1 MAVVEDEIRKTGF
14 IKQAFGAYHERDA
27 GGEDAF
33 LTHVGP
39 NTPCGEYLRRF
50 WQPIGYVHELTDL
63 PLRRRVMGED
73 LVVFRDGRG
82 EIGLLQLHCS
92 HRGTSLEYGRI
103 EQRGI
108 RCCYHGWL
116 FDVDGKILDTPL
128 EPADSTLKDRFYHGA
143 YPAKELGGA
152 IWAYMGPPEQMPDM
166 WALDLLNIP
175 GYQLQC
181 GELLGGPNV
190 KECNWLQIVDNFVD
204 PQHEEWLHAE
214 HSGVQFTT
222 PGGGLVEQLTMLG
235 EAEYIETETGIVTLE
250 MRRLDDQT
258 VWVRNIEYIWP
269 NIAALG
275 QIANWP
281 PQLAAGE
288 DEMHALPFLVL
299 WAVPI
304 DDVNMMEVSLV
315 LTPEGKANPR
325 TKQASAALRFNAS
338 GRTYEEMQREPGD
351 YEAQIGQGPIAVHAR
366 EHLGTSDRGV
376 AMMRRGI
383 RDGIGAVAD
392 GKDPANVWRTG
403 KLMPT
408 YGGDSALRV
417 PKAADAAADTELLR
431 QSGRDLIARYRQE
444 GGHIPLCSVEA
455 AE

>member
-1 MAVVEDEIRKTGF
+1 MSTVDREIGKTGF
-14 IKQAFGAYHERDA
+14 IKRPFGAYHQRDP
-27 GGEDAF
+27 GPEDAF

-39 NTPCGEYLRRF
+39 GTPCGEYLRRF
-50 WQPIGYVHELTDL
+50 WQPVAYAHELADL
-63 PLRRRVMGED
+63 PLRRRIMGED
-73 LVVFRDGRG
+73 LVIFRDRRG
-82 EIGLLQLHCS
+82 EVGLLQLHCS

-103 EQRGI
+103 EERGI

-128 EPADSTLKDRFYHGA
+128 EPPDSNLKERFYHGA
-143 YPAKELGGA
+143 YPVREHGGV
-152 IWAYMGPPEQMPDM
+152 IWTYMGPPEEMPDM
-166 WALDLLNIP
+166 WALDLLHIP
-175 GYQLQC
+175 GYRLEC
-181 GELLGGPNV
+181 GEVHGAPNL

-222 PGGGLVEQLTMLG
+222 PDGRQVEALTMLG
-235 EAEYIETETGIVTLE
+235 EAEYIETDTSIVTLE
-250 MRRLDDQT
+250 MRRLDDET

-275 QIANWP
+275 QLPTWP
-281 PQLAAGE
+281 PELADGE
-288 DEMHALPFLVL
+288 DEMHALPYLVL

-304 DDVNMMEVSLV
+304 DDVNLIEISLV
-315 LTPEGKANPR
+315 LTPEGQDNPR
-325 TKQASAALRFNAS
+325 TKKAAPALKYNAS
-338 GRTYEEMQREPGD
+338 GRSYDEMQREPGD

-383 RDGIGAVAD
+383 GEAIATVRDGI
-392 GKDPANVWRTG
+392 DPPNVRRNG

-408 YGGDSALRV
+408 YGGDSAIRV
-417 PKAADAAADTELLR
+417 PKAADPAEDASLIRKA
-431 QSGRDLIARYRQE
+431 GRDLIDRYVKQ
-444 GGHIPLCSVEA
+444 GGHIPLCEAKA

>member
-1 MAVVEDEIRKTGF
+1 MSTVDREIGKTGF
-14 IKQAFGAYHERDA
+14 IKRPFGAYHQRDP
-27 GGEDAF
+27 GPEDAF

-39 NTPCGEYLRRF
+39 GTPCGEYLRRF
-50 WQPIGYVHELTDL
+50 WQPVAYAHELADL
-63 PLRRRVMGED
+63 PLRRRIMGED
-73 LVVFRDGRG
+73 LVIFRDRRG
-82 EIGLLQLHCS
+82 EVGLLQLHCS

-103 EQRGI
+103 EERGI

-128 EPADSTLKDRFYHGA
+128 EPPDSNLKERFYHGA
-143 YPAKELGGA
+143 YPVREHGGV
-152 IWAYMGPPEQMPDM
+152 IWTYMGPPEEMPDM
-166 WALDLLNIP
+166 WALDLLHIP
-175 GYQLQC
+175 GYRLEC
-181 GELLGGPNV
+181 GEVHGAPNL

-222 PGGGLVEQLTMLG
+222 PDGRQVEALTKLG
-235 EAEYIETETGIVTLE
+235 EAEYIETDTSIVTLE
-250 MRRLDDQT
+250 MRRLDDET

-275 QIANWP
+275 QLPTWP
-281 PQLAAGE
+281 PELADGE
-288 DEMHALPFLVL
+288 DEMHALPYLVL

-304 DDVNMMEVSLV
+304 DDVNLIEISLV
-315 LTPEGKANPR
+315 LTPEGQDNPR
-325 TKQASAALRFNAS
+325 TKKAAPALKYNAS
-338 GRTYEEMQREPGD
+338 GRSYDEMQREPGD

-383 RDGIGAVAD
+383 GEAIATVRDGI
-392 GKDPANVWRTG
+392 DPPNVRRNG

-408 YGGDSALRV
+408 YGGDSAIRV
-417 PKAADAAADTELLR
+417 PKAADPAEDASLIRKA
-431 QSGRDLIARYRQE
+431 GRDLIDRYVKQ
-444 GGHIPLCSVEA
+444 GGHIPLCEAKA